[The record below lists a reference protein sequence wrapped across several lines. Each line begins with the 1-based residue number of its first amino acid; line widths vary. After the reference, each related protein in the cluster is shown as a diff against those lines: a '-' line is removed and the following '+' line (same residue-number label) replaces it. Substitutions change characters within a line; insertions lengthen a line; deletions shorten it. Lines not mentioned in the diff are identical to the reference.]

1 MRGGG
6 HFKRHHRW
14 EQGLGY
20 FKRNKA
26 LSSHVQHLS
35 WRQLT
40 GGRRMDGRTAFHWE
54 AEGLVVGTP
63 PQSLLR
69 VYTEGHLIRLS
80 HYVPLI
86 TK

>member
-1 MRGGG
+1 MRGRG
-6 HFKRHHRW
+6 HFKCHHRW

-20 FKRNKA
+20 FKRNKP
-26 LSSHVQHLS
+26 LGYHVQHLS

-40 GGRRMDGRTAFHWE
+40 SGRWMAFHWE
-54 AEGLVVGTP
+54 AEGLAVGIP
-63 PQSLLR
+63 SQSLLR
-69 VYTEGHLIRLS
+69 VYAEGHLIRLS